1 MNLKCRLILE
11 DYRKQ
16 RGDFIVLGDTV
27 HTMLSDIYHFITFAH
42 FLPAVSGLMKYAER
56 SLKFR

>member
-16 RGDFIVLGDTV
+16 RDDFIALGDTV
-27 HTMLSDIYHFITFAH
+27 HTMLLEIVKDLGGSTI
-42 FLPAVSGLMKYAER
+42 R
-56 SLKFR
+56 S